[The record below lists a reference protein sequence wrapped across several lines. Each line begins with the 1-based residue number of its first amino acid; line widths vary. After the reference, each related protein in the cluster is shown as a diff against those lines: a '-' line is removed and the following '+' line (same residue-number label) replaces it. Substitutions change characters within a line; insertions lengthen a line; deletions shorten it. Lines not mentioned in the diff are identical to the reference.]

1 LKIIEQNVYTVSE
14 TFNNFFT
21 WVDILFLTFF
31 SDLRNSGRAVCKNC
45 KDKDRKVAMVHF
57 KVLRTEE
64 RHNAR
69 TIHTICISG
78 TGIGE
83 RKVRE

>member
-1 LKIIEQNVYTVSE
+1 MKIMEENVYPAPE
-14 TFNNFFT
+14 TLHNFFT

-31 SDLRNSGRAVCKNC
+31 SDLRNSGRAVCKTC

-64 RHNAR
+64 RHNAC
-69 TIHTICISG
+69 TIHTMCISG
-78 TGIGE
+78 TDIGV
-83 RKVRE
+83 RKMR

>member
-1 LKIIEQNVYTVSE
+1 M
-14 TFNNFFT
+14 
-21 WVDILFLTFF
+21 DILFLTFF
-31 SDLRNSGRAVCKNC
+31 SDPINSGRAICKNC

-69 TIHTICISG
+69 TMHTMCFSG
-78 TGIGE
+78 TDIGE